1 MANILP
7 YEVSLWEDYHSG
19 DDLTERRIGIIGSS
33 EYKAPVHIFE
43 PKLTTKVNGTTE
55 FEFKICYKYRDEQT
69 GALVDNPWC
78 DYLVNERKIK
88 VKYDNKW
95 YDLVLKDVTK
105 QTKEYIYTCRASD
118 AHVQELARNGFNLE
132 FAPELENNYN
142 NIKELGDAILS
153 GTGWEVSEEKSD
165 NIYQYE
171 NEVLYGVT
179 KNMSVDFTW
188 TEIVKN
194 ADGSFSEQSH
204 ISSMPTENVYIFESS
219 RNVTNGIVSFLYGVP
234 AHIKLD
240 QVNSQQ
246 VIKPAIVHQG
256 YYFGNTSQVFTEPAD
271 GYKPVPLYANDSNT
285 VIGVV
290 RGERYVH
297 TQQEAYEPVL
307 NRWVRLYKDGQ
318 GTKYRSYTDTTYL
331 TPAAVREY
339 VANGYNFTNTSG
351 WRATSWNGDGT
362 DVQPAKV
369 SNVAVELIKDTSL
382 YQTAISAGESWP
394 SIEDT
399 KPAWIKLSVLKLP
412 TTTTPYPVAL
422 VNLGVQSQIKQM
434 GAVTKA
440 DEFLIGI
447 VADSNLTKNDLILEQ
462 ADYDAVSNVYSRTSG
477 TCRFTVNPITIS
489 QTDLVPDGP
498 NDPNADPKI
507 YWFIVKPNNNY
518 SVEQLTRKDYR
529 WILAITPSGSAS
541 TPPAVRAMYMFKKQ
555 TTQNGSTYVSPYNWN
570 IVGSFMETR
579 DYWYKSDETSEIS
592 SIDEW
597 VYCEA
602 PQSPVPVYHAN
613 CAKIRSIT
621 AKESNRFNLL
631 QELCEQF
638 QCWMEFNV
646 EHDEIGRIVKKEVSF
661 HNVIGEPNYAGFRYG
676 INEKSIKR
684 SSDSKELVS
693 KLIVKPNSNEFATNG
708 FCTIARS
715 KANPTKDTAIYNFDY
730 YITHGLIDQS
740 ELYNS
745 LNKYYKN
752 LYEANT
758 NIENDS
764 TKLIEIA
771 TALTDAEA
779 KRQVYEA
786 GLEAADVNITK
797 TQDSLKEMTGYTLAD
812 FETNWNRVRVTQKI
826 AGVVKTDDIR
836 TLIGTTDP
844 DIHKLDW
851 DRLPGPV
858 SVEKSEG
865 EYDPIN
871 TAEEY
876 YNLPLILYLF
886 SSKARQYVDELRQYV
901 AQHDMYE
908 GQYNAIVAHI
918 DGLKTEQN
926 TLNTNLTE
934 QQISKEK
941 LGFDFYQQW
950 APFIQEGTFIDE
962 SYRNDDQYYYAAQQ
976 AGFES
981 AMPKA
986 SYTIEVASIGAIPE
1000 FEGYTFKLGDQTTIE
1015 DVDFFGYMPDGFTP
1029 YRESITITEVS
1040 NNLDDPSKD
1049 KITVKNFSDQFD
1061 SLFQRMAATVQQV
1074 SYSTGAYEKAAALA
1088 EADVPN
1094 KLQFL
1099 SDALNSAQNVLS
1111 NAADQTVKWD
1121 NTGITVTN
1129 GLAPNEIL
1137 RMVSGAILL
1146 SDNGGVNWT
1155 TAITAR
1161 GISANLI
1168 TSGQINTNV
1177 LQIMNGNQPAFK
1189 WDEKGLTAYE
1199 VLETNQIDYTAGV
1212 RFDRHGLYGFEGA
1225 QPDWAPNTVDEIHQN
1240 SNFELTKEGL
1250 LFSTVGEVGSHPALG
1265 TKKTG
1270 KWGVYRETSSQPWV
1284 ITSLKKDQQRTMQF
1298 YSIPIKTSDSITITI
1313 EATPNMAY
1321 GNYIF
1326 LNAYPTVAS
1335 NFNCVE
1341 DSFYP
1346 KDSFYPTDDT
1356 THSDLLKCDK
1366 YYSPND
1372 IYNSPIIIDVKS
1384 EDKRGDYY
1392 YILVYNKSLS
1402 TSNPLTVS
1410 YTIPNEVGSTVESC
1424 FIPSGRY
1431 DNLRV
1436 LNQLGQWVLKV
1447 NNSFGVNTEGTLY
1460 AQNAKISGGF
1470 TTNFAGGQVILGNNE
1485 YPLQM
1490 TMFNG
1495 EGGNQSICGFDRAGN
1510 LLLNGSTLLSTVSTP
1525 REPSPGK
1532 QEIDHFTDLIMEEL
1546 YLTGSTPPSSTAPNG
1561 TVKLVGSD
1569 IEKLSFW
1576 YEAPTNEGYTNPAIY
1591 IKADDLPDFYHR
1603 DSKIVLSANLTLSYL
1618 PSAEV
1623 EDIEIQC
1630 TLDLKPIKPGQ
1641 VQYWKAEIEF
1651 TSSIQ
1656 QQIANTLKAR
1666 LGKTQLTK
1674 QDYED
1679 YRLNACQFATT
1690 IEAYRYAEDDVQTTT
1705 MDYLGT
1711 KYVYGESKATSVTT
1725 GFENRTA
1732 LIVKDARDS
1741 FKSKLP
1747 VFTTDNDDISI
1758 GGFLLKPGQ
1767 SFRIASTEGYYW
1779 EIKCSNEEGNVGK
1792 LSIDTSRLV
1801 NLTSP

>member
-7 YEVSLWEDYHSG
+7 YEVSLWEDYHS
-19 DDLTERRIGIIGSS
+19 DDVLTERRIGIIGSS

-43 PKLTTKVNGTTE
+43 PTLVTKVNGTTE

-142 NIKELGDAILS
+142 DIQNLGNAILS

-179 KNMSVDFTW
+179 KNMPVGFTW

-194 ADGSFSEQSH
+194 ANGSFSEQSH
-204 ISSMPTENVYIFESS
+204 SASDLTDNVYIFESS

-246 VIKPAIVHQG
+246 VIKPTIVHQG
-256 YYFGNTSQVFTEPAD
+256 YYFGNTSEAFTEPAD
-271 GYKPVPLYANDSNT
+271 GYKPVPLYANDSDT

-318 GTKYRSYTDTTYL
+318 GIEYRSYTDTTYL

-351 WRATSWNGDGT
+351 WRAASWNTT
-362 DVQPAKV
+362 DSQVQSAKA

-382 YQTAISAGESWP
+382 YQTAIHPDVSWP
-394 SIEDT
+394 DANAE
-399 KPAWIKLSVLKLP
+399 PAWIKLNVLNSP
-412 TTTTPYPVAL
+412 ASHYPVAL

-462 ADYDAVSNVYSRTSG
+462 ADYDAVNNVYSRTSG
-477 TCRFTVNPITIS
+477 TCRFKVDPITIS
-489 QTDLVPDGP
+489 QTDFVPDGP
-498 NDPNADPKI
+498 NDPDTDPKT
-507 YWFIVKPNNNY
+507 YWFVVQPVANY
-518 SVEQLTRKDYR
+518 SVEQLTRKAYR

-555 TTQNGSTYVSPYNWN
+555 TTQNESTTIHVSPYNWN

-579 DYWYKSDETSEIS
+579 DYWYKNQDIS
-592 SIDEW
+592 SIDKW

-646 EHDEIGRIVKKEVSF
+646 EHDEIGRIKAKKVSF

-676 INEKSIKR
+676 INERSIKR

-730 YITHGLIDQS
+730 YITHGLIDQA

-745 LNKYYKN
+745 LNNYYSE
-752 LYEANT
+752 LYESNT
-758 NIENDS
+758 NIENYS
-764 TKLIEIA
+764 TELIEIS

-812 FETNWNRVRVTQKI
+812 FESNWNKVRVTVTSGNVEEKR
-826 AGVVKTDDIR
+826 DIR
-836 TLIGTTDP
+836 SFISITDP
-844 DIHKLDW
+844 PSIHNLDW
-851 DRLPGPV
+851 AQLQGPV

-876 YNLPLILYLF
+876 YNLPLLLYLF
-886 SSKARQYVDELRQYV
+886 SSKVRQYVDELRQYV
-901 AQHDMYE
+901 TQHEMYE
-908 GQYNAIVAHI
+908 NQYNAIIEHI
-918 DGLKTEQN
+918 NDLKNEQN
-926 TLNTNLTE
+926 NLNTNLTA
-934 QQISKEK
+934 QQITKEQ
-941 LGFDFYQQW
+941 LGFEFYTHW

-1000 FEGYTFKLGDQTTIE
+1000 FEGYQFKLGDQTTIE

-1029 YRESITITEVS
+1029 YRESITITEVQ

-1049 KITVKNFSDQFD
+1049 KIVVKNFSDQFEQ
-1061 SLFQRMAATVQQV
+1061 LFTRIAATVQQV
-1074 SYSTGAYEKAAALA
+1074 QYSTGAYERAAALA

-1146 SDNGGVNWT
+1146 SDDGGVNWT

-1177 LQIMNGNQPAFK
+1177 LQIMNGTQPTFR
-1189 WDEKGLTAYE
+1189 WDEKGLTAYDI
-1199 VLETNQIDYTAGV
+1199 LNNNQVDYTAGV
-1212 RFDRHGLYGFEGA
+1212 RFDKNGIYGFEGA
-1225 QPDWAPNTVDEIHQN
+1225 QPDWAPTGPDGIHEH

-1250 LFSTVGEVGSHPALG
+1250 RFKNKNNTTGQTTRLQFDSRYNLPYAFSLTSVAAKKVVIPNDDDDDDDVGVRALHVLKLPAFSHDITIHNANANEYYIFILSVPEENFPINTTFLSRIHPAQITEEAFNISADILSKG
-1265 TKKTG
+1265 INYIYLYKADNNLLPNT
-1270 KWGVYRETSSQPWV
+1270 VYAS
-1284 ITSLKKDQQRTMQF
+1284 
-1298 YSIPIKTSDSITITI
+1298 YAASDSDSSNTFLALTNNNWRSINGTLRPDWLFDVNDKFGISENGSLYATNANLSGTFKSIGEFANVQLSGSDKNYPLQLLQNNRLLSGFDTTGNIILNSKFKLSFELVSSASTIYKQLVFEPSQVSDPSVNEVFYNYNHIEPIVGNITIQGADGDCPKTEVTIRLKYKYISDIPGPVDAIIVPYIAKITYDSSMAVQGLILFEDIEFYIETTTVEYYDESYSDIELGEWTDDDVTKTLDTI
-1313 EATPNMAY
+1313 EITTKLDEITTSQVTPTQ
-1321 GNYIF
+1321 
-1326 LNAYPTVAS
+1326 LPTE
-1335 NFNCVE
+1335 N
-1341 DSFYP
+1341 
-1346 KDSFYPTDDT
+1346 
-1356 THSDLLKCDK
+1356 
-1366 YYSPND
+1366 
-1372 IYNSPIIIDVKS
+1372 
-1384 EDKRGDYY
+1384 
-1392 YILVYNKSLS
+1392 
-1402 TSNPLTVS
+1402 
-1410 YTIPNEVGSTVESC
+1410 TI
-1424 FIPSGRY
+1424 
-1431 DNLRV
+1431 
-1436 LNQLGQWVLKV
+1436 
-1447 NNSFGVNTEGTLY
+1447 
-1460 AQNAKISGGF
+1460 F
-1470 TTNFAGGQVILGNNE
+1470 TTN
-1485 YPLQM
+1485 
-1490 TMFNG
+1490 
-1495 EGGNQSICGFDRAGN
+1495 EGIIPYG
-1510 LLLNGSTLLSTVSTP
+1510 
-1525 REPSPGK
+1525 
-1532 QEIDHFTDLIMEEL
+1532 
-1546 YLTGSTPPSSTAPNG
+1546 
-1561 TVKLVGSD
+1561 
-1569 IEKLSFW
+1569 
-1576 YEAPTNEGYTNPAIY
+1576 
-1591 IKADDLPDFYHR
+1591 
-1603 DSKIVLSANLTLSYL
+1603 
-1618 PSAEV
+1618 
-1623 EDIEIQC
+1623 
-1630 TLDLKPIKPGQ
+1630 
-1641 VQYWKAEIEF
+1641 EF
-1651 TSSIQ
+1651 TSSGIRLKVENITNSEVYYTNLIQ
-1656 QQIANTLKAR
+1656 
-1666 LGKTQLTK
+1666 
-1674 QDYED
+1674 
-1679 YRLNACQFATT
+1679 
-1690 IEAYRYAEDDVQTTT
+1690 
-1705 MDYLGT
+1705 
-1711 KYVYGESKATSVTT
+1711 
-1725 GFENRTA
+1725 
-1732 LIVKDARDS
+1732 
-1741 FKSKLP
+1741 LP
-1747 VFTTDNDDISI
+1747 QNS
-1758 GGFLLKPGQ
+1758 
-1767 SFRIASTEGYYW
+1767 
-1779 EIKCSNEEGNVGK
+1779 
-1792 LSIDTSRLV
+1792 
-1801 NLTSP
+1801 